1 MLISILLP
9 TRNRP
14 EWLPRAIASV
24 LAQTYASW
32 ELILLDNSDERQY
45 DPDDPPGRLRAGNS
59 IRYAYISQAPLH
71 VLYEV
76 ALNAARGELVCHF
89 ADDDEL
95 PPWAL
100 ETAAREIGDA
110 DWLVGTTEI
119 RDAAGNV
126 ITTRGGCR
134 EALERT
140 KAGEY
145 WLGGGVYW
153 RKSLSDRV
161 GGYDPRFDGAADF
174 DLFLRFAAESDPAFT
189 PEVLYW
195 YTDHPATDSR
205 LRPGNQARMSQLIA
219 EKHRR

>member
-1 MLISILLP
+1 M
-9 TRNRP
+9 
-14 EWLPRAIASV
+14 V
-24 LAQTYASW
+24 
-32 ELILLDNSDERQY
+32 LLDNSD
-45 DPDDPPGRLRAGNS
+45 DPQHVPSDPR
-59 IRYAYISQAPLH
+59 IRYIRTPFAPLH
-71 VLYEV
+71 ALYSI
-76 ALNAARGELVCHF
+76 ALRAVRGEIVSPL

-100 ETAAREIGDA
+100 ETAACEIGDA

-119 RDAAGNV
+119 RDTAETLIA
-126 ITTRGGCR
+126 TRGGSR

-145 WLGGGVYW
+145 WLGGGIYW

-161 GGYDPRFDGAADF
+161 GGFDPRYDGAADF
-174 DLFLRFAAESDPAFT
+174 DLYLRFAAESDPAFT
-189 PEVLYW
+189 PDVLYW
-195 YTDHPATDSR
+195 YTDHPETDSR